1 MIVLDASVALE
12 LVLKTARSILWADR
26 VFDNELHTPHL
37 IDVETLHVL
46 RRMALARTIT
56 EREAEEA
63 IQELQD
69 MPIFRHPHWPV
80 LQQIWSLRSS
90 LTAYDGAYVALA
102 EALNIPLFTCDAKLS
117 RAHGHHAKI
126 ILLQ

>member
-12 LVLKTARSILWADR
+12 LVLKTDRSIRWADL
-26 VFDNELHTPHL
+26 VFENELHTPHL

-46 RRMALARTIT
+46 RRMALARMIT

-69 MPIFRHPHWPV
+69 MPLFRHPHWP
-80 LQQIWSLRSS
+80 LLSDIWDLRQS
-90 LTAYDGAYVALA
+90 LTGYDASYVALA
-102 EALNIPLFTCDAKLS
+102 GALDIPLFTCDAKLS
-117 RAHGHHAKI
+117 RSHGHVVKI
-126 ILLQ
+126 VLLE